1 MLKLLFS
8 GMTDPGLVRSSNQD
22 AYHVDPQGRF
32 FIVADGMGGHAGG
45 QEASNIATKTIFQY
59 LEENWESTLAT
70 PEILQQSLVLAN
82 QEIIKD
88 QKQHPERSDMGT
100 TIVVLAFRSDV
111 DEQPWCAHVGDS
123 RLYRLRGPKIEAL
136 TEDHTWIARAV
147 REGELTIDQSRNHPW
162 RHVLSQCL
170 GREDMHRI
178 DIQPVEAQPGDRFL
192 LCSDGLTEELPDTV
206 IAAHLKSI
214 RAVESAA
221 QALINS
227 AKKHGGRDNITV
239 VIVTLLLDIAVQ
251 DTTGV
256 ETGFITN

>member
-22 AYHVDPQGRF
+22 AYHIDSQGRF

-45 QEASNIATKTIFQY
+45 QEASSIATATIREH
-59 LEENWESTLAT
+59 LEGHWESDLAT
-70 PEILQQSLVLAN
+70 PDILEQAMVLAN
-82 QEIIKD
+82 KAILAD
-88 QKQHPERSDMGT
+88 QKQHPERGDMGT
-100 TIVVLAFRSDV
+100 TAVVLTFRDDK

-123 RLYRLRGPKIEAL
+123 RLYRLRGPKINAL

-147 REGELTIDQSRNHPW
+147 REGELTLDQSRNHPW

-178 DIQPVEAQPGDRFL
+178 DVQPIEAQPGDRFL

-227 AKKHGGRDNITV
+227 AKKHGERDNITV
-239 VIVTLLLDIAVQ
+239 VIVTLLLDTTTHE
-251 DTTGV
+251 TTGV
-256 ETGFITN
+256 ETGFIVD

>member
-1 MLKLLFS
+1 MLKLLFT
-8 GMTDPGLVRSSNQD
+8 GMTDPGLLRSSNQD
-22 AYHVDPQGRF
+22 DYYVDPQGRF

-45 QEASNIATKTIFQY
+45 QEASSIATSKIRAH
-59 LEENWESTLAT
+59 LEAHWDSSLAT
-70 PEILQQSLVLAN
+70 ADILYQSLEVAN
-82 QEIIKD
+82 QAILHD
-88 QKQHPERSDMGT
+88 QKQHPERADMGT
-100 TIVVLAFRSDV
+100 TAVVVVFRRPQ

-123 RLYRLRGPKIEAL
+123 RLYRLRGPKIQQI

-147 REGELTIDQSRNHPW
+147 REGELTLDQSRNHPW

-178 DIQPVEAQPGDRFL
+178 DVQAIEVQPGDRLL
-192 LCSDGLTEELPDTV
+192 LCSDGLTEELPDTI

-214 RAVESAA
+214 RAVEAAA

-239 VIVTLLLDIAVQ
+239 VVVTLLLEKDAK
-251 DTTGV
+251 DDGV
-256 ETGFITN
+256 ETGFTVE

>member
-22 AYHVDPQGRF
+22 AYHVDAQGRF

-45 QEASNIATKTIFQY
+45 QEASSIATMTIRQH
-59 LEENWESTLAT
+59 LEAYWESDLAT
-70 PEILQQSLVLAN
+70 PQILEQAMVLAN
-82 QEIIKD
+82 KAILVD

-100 TIVVLAFRSDV
+100 TAVILTFRTDKDS
-111 DEQPWCAHVGDS
+111 QPWCAHVGDS
-123 RLYRLRGPKIEAL
+123 RLYRLRGPKLNAL

-178 DIQPVEAQPGDRFL
+178 DVQPIEAQPGDRFL
-192 LCSDGLTEELPDTV
+192 LCSDGLTEELPDTI

-239 VIVTLLLDIAVQ
+239 VIVTLLFDTAAPE
-251 DTTGV
+251 TTGV
-256 ETGFITN
+256 ETGFIVE

>member
-1 MLKLLFS
+1 MLKLLFT
-8 GMTDPGLVRSSNQD
+8 GMTDPGLLRSSNQD
-22 AYHVDPQGRF
+22 AYHVDNQGRF

-45 QEASNIATKTIFQY
+45 QEASSIATETIRTY
-59 LEENWESTLAT
+59 LEEHWESGLAT
-70 PEILQQSLVLAN
+70 PDILYQALVLAN
-82 QEIIKD
+82 KAIIED
-88 QKQHPERSDMGT
+88 QKKHPERGDMGT
-100 TIVVLAFRSDV
+100 TAVVLVFRKHQ
-111 DEQPWCAHVGDS
+111 DEKPWCAHVGDS
-123 RLYRLRGPKIEAL
+123 RLYRLRGPKIVQL

-147 REGELTIDQSRNHPW
+147 REGELTPDQSRNHPW

-178 DIQPVEAQPGDRFL
+178 DVQPLEAQPGDRFL
-192 LCSDGLTEELPDTV
+192 LCSDGLTEELPDTI

-239 VIVTLLLDIAVQ
+239 VIVTLLLEKDAK
-251 DTTGV
+251 DGEL
-256 ETGFITN
+256 ETDFITD

>member
-1 MLKLLFS
+1 MLKLLS
-8 GMTDPGLVRSSNQD
+8 AGMTDPGLVRSSNQD

-45 QEASNIATKTIFQY
+45 QEASSIATETIREY
-59 LEENWESTLAT
+59 LATHWESALAT
-70 PEILQQSLVLAN
+70 PDMLERALSLAN
-82 QEIIKD
+82 RAILKD
-88 QKQHPERSDMGT
+88 QQQHPERGDMGT
-100 TIVVLAFRSDV
+100 TAVVLAFRLNQ

-123 RLYRLRGPKIEAL
+123 RLYRLRGPKITGL

-147 REGELTIDQSRNHPW
+147 REGELTVDQSRNHPW

-178 DIQPVEAQPGDRFL
+178 DVQSVEAQPGDRFL
-192 LCSDGLTEELPDTV
+192 LCSDGLTEELPDTI

-239 VIVTLLLDIAVQ
+239 VIVTLLLDK
-251 DTTGV
+251 DSGETDF
-256 ETGFITN
+256 ETGFITE